1 MLTTTPRL
9 VSAVCGVLGTSDLLV
24 WSSDLTV
31 KPANSTECFGWHQDE
46 AYADLGPED
55 KLATAWVA
63 LSPTTTDN
71 GCVRFLAGSHRSGSL
86 PHASLQRTSDRNLV
100 LGQVVPE
107 ERLPAGCREVQ
118 GVLVPGQASLHAWR
132 TVHSSRPNTS
142 AEDRVGLAIRYMAA
156 EVRQA
161 RPVVQDRVSLVTGSY
176 TGDWFEVESWPE
188 CEYGPGEW
196 AEHRRSMER
205 EWERRRRS
213 KELHLLPSHRERGE
227 EEGS

>member
-1 MLTTTPRL
+1 M
-9 VSAVCGVLGTSDLLV
+9 CGVLGTSDLLV

-31 KPANSTECFGWHQDE
+31 KPANSSECFGWHQDE

-71 GCVRFLAGSHRSGSL
+71 GCVRFLAGSQRSGSL

-107 ERLPAGCREVQ
+107 ERLPSGCREVQ
-118 GVLVPGQASLHAWR
+118 GLLEPGQASLHAWR

-142 AEDRVGLAIRYMAA
+142 AEDRVGLAIRYMSA

-161 RPVVQDRVSLVTGSY
+161 RPVVQDRVSLVTGGY
-176 TGDWFEVESWPE
+176 AGDWFEVESWPSG
-188 CEYGPGEW
+188 EYGPGEW